1 MHIGKHIH
9 LVLKKRERTVTW
21 FAGKLNMV
29 RANVYD
35 IFSRRTIDTELL
47 QRISIILDYNF
58 FKDLYNELDRIIT
71 KEYTNNNNDME

>member
-9 LVLKKRERTVTW
+9 TVLKKRERTVTW

-47 QRISIILDYNF
+47 ERISVILDYNF
-58 FKDLYNELDRIIT
+58 FKDLYINLDRVMS
-71 KEYTNNNNDME
+71 KKHNTNTDID

>member
-9 LVLKKRERTVTW
+9 IVLKKRERTVTW

-47 QRISIILDYNF
+47 QRISIILDHNF
-58 FKDLYNELDRIIT
+58 FKDLYNELDRIIS
-71 KEYTNNNNDME
+71 KENNTNHDMD